1 MSAETRLPEGFVV
14 THADGANWN
23 TGLRAFFAYRDLGVA
38 NATGGRV
45 GAHLIRARDAMSE
58 PSERHH
64 HTLDFQLVYVL
75 RGWVEFEYDGV
86 GRVRLEPGSCVVQP
100 PGISHTEMAHSA
112 DLEMLELTLPA
123 EFATTLDTQRE

>member
-1 MSAETRLPEGFVV
+1 MSKHDTLPEGFVV

-38 NATGGRV
+38 TATQGRV
-45 GAHLIRARDAMSE
+45 GAHLIRARNAMSE
-58 PSERHH
+58 PGERHH

-75 RGWVEFEYDGV
+75 KGWVEFDYDGV

-100 PGISHTEMAHSA
+100 PGLAHTEVAHSA
-112 DLEMLELTLPA
+112 DLELLELTLPA
-123 EFATTLDTQRE
+123 EFATAVDAHSE